1 MSAQQQPN
9 PLQVPDVIGEPNGYN
24 AGNPYLKGG
33 IDTND
38 VLKAKLDPDFFEGYC
53 IGTIHKRLH
62 EATSRHRGD
71 PQGRL
76 RKYQS
81 VLFYAQQLFDN
92 FNRQQRNQ
100 HHNPEF
106 DDLAQRFSRLPVQTQ
121 QSQQNQPN
129 QPNQQNQQNQQQQG
143 QGLNRILPTQVA

>member
-1 MSAQQQPN
+1 MTTQQQP
-9 PLQVPDVIGEPNGYN
+9 PQLQVPDVIGEPNGYN
-24 AGNPYLKGG
+24 PGNPYLKGG

-100 HHNPEF
+100 QQHNPDF

-121 QSQQNQPN
+121 QNQQQNQANQVN
-129 QPNQQNQQNQQQQG
+129 QPNQQQG